1 MTVDKMRA
9 VKHIF
14 YKCLLST
21 NPRSLIH
28 TIWLNNS
35 LHFGLRSRE
44 EHVQL
49 RWGDLELK
57 KTSTKG
63 EEYLEHTERVTK
75 SRTVMTR
82 NVRPFGARMFVDPV
96 VAIVG
101 NVIVCYIIVR
111 EKMLRS
117 VTNIFLLNIAV
128 ADITKTI
135 ILVPFSFVPNLL
147 LSYWP
152 FGNFMCPFV
161 LYAEIVVVLASAFTL
176 VAMSA
181 DRYVAIIYPLRPRLT
196 HKGVACVCGLVWVIA
211 LLVPIPTAVSAKVQI
226 PFANF
231 TGICQKGMCF
241 EDTKEPFKST
251 YSLLIMLLQY
261 FIPLLVLAL
270 TYCHIGYVIW
280 IKIIPGEAVQQQD
293 ERQASSKRKVK

>member
-1 MTVDKMRA
+1 MDTMGYLVNLSNNGANLFEDNCISD
-9 VKHIF
+9 VGLTECIF
-14 YKCLLST
+14 
-21 NPRSLIH
+21 LILYSSI
-28 TIWLNNS
+28 T
-35 LHFGLRSRE
+35 
-44 EHVQL
+44 
-49 RWGDLELK
+49 
-57 KTSTKG
+57 
-63 EEYLEHTERVTK
+63 
-75 SRTVMTR
+75 
-82 NVRPFGARMFVDPV
+82 V

>member
-1 MTVDKMRA
+1 MGYLVNLSNKEASLFEDKCISDIGLTES
-9 VKHIF
+9 IF
-14 YKCLLST
+14 
-21 NPRSLIH
+21 LILYSSI
-28 TIWLNNS
+28 T
-35 LHFGLRSRE
+35 
-44 EHVQL
+44 
-49 RWGDLELK
+49 
-57 KTSTKG
+57 
-63 EEYLEHTERVTK
+63 
-75 SRTVMTR
+75 
-82 NVRPFGARMFVDPV
+82 V

-101 NVIVCYIIVR
+101 NVVVCYIIVT

-161 LYAEIVVVLASAFTL
+161 LYSQIVVVFASAFTL

-181 DRYVAIIYPLRPRLT
+181 DRYVAIIYPLRPKLT
-196 HKGVACVCGLVWVIA
+196 HKGVVCICGFVWVIA
-211 LLVPIPTAVSAKVQI
+211 FLVPIPTAVTAKVQI
-226 PFANF
+226 AFANY
-231 TGICQKGMCF
+231 TGVCQKGVCF
-241 EDTKEPFKST
+241 EDMNESFKST
-251 YSLLIMLLQY
+251 YSLFIMLLQY
-261 FIPLLVLAL
+261 FIPLLVLTL

-293 ERQASSKRKVK
+293 ERQASSKRKVRWIVLHFKR